1 MAKSKRPSAKT
12 GDTIDGD
19 TIDGDAI
26 DGDAI
31 EKPVDQTAPPHAS
44 ASKHSQTAPPPSG
57 LSSGPSSN
65 AGSLITFAAL
75 ALSVFAIGLASFAI
89 WQQRQNTADIAA
101 LMPASNSDTME
112 SANITN
118 LEPNNS
124 GPNNSGPS
132 SSEES
137 SSDLA
142 DRLTALESQLAADRQ
157 SQQSAL
163 AGLQDQM
170 ATPAPPAADN
180 SQNNDF
186 GSDAKADIAAIRNDM
201 DQRFA
206 ALEAALANKALPAKA
221 GEDASDNAD
230 SQPAAGTQPAST
242 SPQMTAPTGLLVVSG
257 LLADNLAGQPLERW
271 LSLLQGLADRGA
283 NITGLAPLQNA
294 ANPMPDSP
302 HQLLQKAYDLVP
314 QMTAALNHAA
324 DNAGFLEKTG
334 AKLGQLV
341 QLRAIGDG
349 AGGNAAALGDFETA
363 LALKDLGSAI
373 NAAGQWSGSDLPSL
387 DAWLAAA
394 KARQTLDKAVN
405 GLVTD
410 YLATAIDVQ

>member
-1 MAKSKRPSAKT
+1 MAKSKQPSAKM
-12 GDTIDGD
+12 GD
-19 TIDGDAI
+19 TIDGDAV
-26 DGDAI
+26 
-31 EKPVDQTAPPHAS
+31 EKSVDQTAPPHAS
-44 ASKHSQTAPPPSG
+44 ASKHNQTAPPPSG
-57 LSSGPSSN
+57 FSSGRSSN

-75 ALSVFAIGLASFAI
+75 ALSILAVGLAGFAV
-89 WQQRQNTADIAA
+89 WQQRQNTADIVA
-101 LMPASNSDTME
+101 LMPVSNSDAME
-112 SANITN
+112 SANIRN

-124 GPNNSGPS
+124 GP
-132 SSEES
+132 S

-170 ATPAPPAADN
+170 ATPPPAADN

-206 ALEAALANKALPAKA
+206 ALEAALANQALPVKA

-302 HQLLQKAYDLVP
+302 HQLLQMAYDLVP

-349 AGGNAAALGDFETA
+349 AGGNAVALGDFETA

-387 DAWLAAA
+387 DAWLSAA

>member
-19 TIDGDAI
+19 TIDGDAV
-26 DGDAI
+26 
-31 EKPVDQTAPPHAS
+31 EKSVDQTAPPHAS
-44 ASKHSQTAPPPSG
+44 ASKHNQTAPPPSG
-57 LSSGPSSN
+57 FSSGHSSN

-75 ALSVFAIGLASFAI
+75 ALSILAVGLAGFAI
-89 WQQRQNTADIAA
+89 WQQRQNTADIVA
-101 LMPASNSDTME
+101 LMPVSNSDAME

-118 LEPNNS
+118 LE
-124 GPNNSGPS
+124 PNNSGPS

-170 ATPAPPAADN
+170 ATPAPPAANN

>member
-1 MAKSKRPSAKT
+1 MAKSKRPSAKM
-12 GDTIDGD
+12 GD
-19 TIDGDAI
+19 TIDGDAV
-26 DGDAI
+26 
-31 EKPVDQTAPPHAS
+31 EKPTDQTAPSHAS

-57 LSSGPSSN
+57 PSSN
-65 AGSLITFAAL
+65 VGSLITFTAL
-75 ALSVFAIGLASFAI
+75 ALSVFAIGLAGFAI

-101 LMPASNSDTME
+101 LMPVSNSDAGE

-124 GPNNSGPS
+124 RPR

-137 SSDLA
+137 NSDLA
-142 DRLTALESQLAADRQ
+142 DRLAALESQLAADRQ

-163 AGLQDQM
+163 AALQDQM
-170 ATPAPPAADN
+170 ATPPPAADN

-206 ALEAALANKALPAKA
+206 ALEAALANQALPVKA

-294 ANPMPDSP
+294 ANPMPDSQ

-349 AGGNAAALGDFETA
+349 AAGNAAALGDFETA

-373 NAAGQWSGSDLPSL
+373 KAAGQWSGSDLPSL
-387 DAWLAAA
+387 DAWLSAA

>member
-1 MAKSKRPSAKT
+1 MAKSKQPSAKM
-12 GDTIDGD
+12 GD
-19 TIDGDAI
+19 TIDGDAV
-26 DGDAI
+26 
-31 EKPVDQTAPPHAS
+31 EKPADQTVPPHAS
-44 ASKHSQTAPPPSG
+44 APNYSQTTPPR
-57 LSSGPSSN
+57 SGPSSK

-75 ALSVFAIGLASFAI
+75 ALSIFAVSLASFAL
-89 WQQRQNTADIAA
+89 WQQRQNTADIVAP
-101 LMPASNSDTME
+101 MPVSNSDAKE
-112 SANITN
+112 LADIAN
-118 LEPNNS
+118 
-124 GPNNSGPS
+124 
-132 SSEES
+132 
-137 SSDLA
+137 SDLA
-142 DRLTALESQLAADRQ
+142 NRLATLESQLTADRQ

-163 AGLQDQM
+163 AALQDQM
-170 ATPAPPAADN
+170 AAPSTPTANN
-180 SQNNDF
+180 SQNNNF
-186 GSDAKADIAAIRNDM
+186 GSDAKADIATIRNDM

-206 ALEAALANKALPAKA
+206 ALEAALANQVLPVKA
-221 GEDASDNAD
+221 GKGASDNAD
-230 SQPAAGTQPAST
+230 SQPAADTQPAST
-242 SPQMTAPTGLLVVSG
+242 GKQMTAPTGLLVVSG
-257 LLADNLAGQPLERW
+257 LLADNLAGQPLDRW
-271 LSLLQGLADRGA
+271 LALLEGLADRGA

-294 ANPMPDSP
+294 ANPMPDSQ

-314 QMTAALNHAA
+314 QMTTALNHAA

-387 DAWLAAA
+387 DAWLSAA

>member
-19 TIDGDAI
+19 TIDGDAIDGDAI

-118 LEPNNS
+118 LE
-124 GPNNSGPS
+124 PNNSGPS

>member
-19 TIDGDAI
+19 TI

-118 LEPNNS
+118 LE
-124 GPNNSGPS
+124 PNNSGPS

>member
-1 MAKSKRPSAKT
+1 MAKSKRPSAKM
-12 GDTIDGD
+12 GD
-19 TIDGDAI
+19 TIDGDAV
-26 DGDAI
+26 
-31 EKPVDQTAPPHAS
+31 EKPTDQTAPSHAS
-44 ASKHSQTAPPPSG
+44 ASKHSQTVPPP
-57 LSSGPSSN
+57 SGPSSN
-65 AGSLITFAAL
+65 AGSLITFTAL
-75 ALSVFAIGLASFAI
+75 ALSVFAIGLAGFAI

-101 LMPASNSDTME
+101 LMPVSNSDAGE

-124 GPNNSGPS
+124 RPR

-137 SSDLA
+137 NSDLA
-142 DRLTALESQLAADRQ
+142 DRLAALESQLAADRQ

-163 AGLQDQM
+163 AALQDQM
-170 ATPAPPAADN
+170 ATPPPAADN

-186 GSDAKADIAAIRNDM
+186 GSDARADIAAIRNDM

-206 ALEAALANKALPAKA
+206 ALEAALANQALPAKA
-221 GEDASDNAD
+221 GDDGSDNAD

-242 SPQMTAPTGLLVVSG
+242 SPQMTTPTGLLVVSG

-271 LSLLQGLADRGA
+271 LSLLQRLADRGA

-294 ANPMPDSP
+294 ANPMPDSQ

-314 QMTAALNHAA
+314 QMTAALNHAD

-349 AGGNAAALGDFETA
+349 AAGNAAALGDFETA

-373 NAAGQWSGSDLPSL
+373 KAADQWSGSDLPSL
-387 DAWLAAA
+387 DAWLSAA
-394 KARQTLDKAVN
+394 KARQTLDRAVN

>member
-1 MAKSKRPSAKT
+1 MAKSKQPSAKM
-12 GDTIDGD
+12 GD

-26 DGDAI
+26 
-31 EKPVDQTAPPHAS
+31 EKPADQTAPPHAS
-44 ASKHSQTAPPPSG
+44 TSKHSQTASPHKAST
-57 LSSGPSSN
+57 SN

-75 ALSVFAIGLASFAI
+75 ALSVFAVGLAGFSI

-101 LMPASNSDTME
+101 LLPVSNSDAGE
-112 SANITN
+112 LADVAN
-118 LEPNNS
+118 
-124 GPNNSGPS
+124 
-132 SSEES
+132 
-137 SSDLA
+137 SDLA
-142 DRLTALESQLAADRQ
+142 DRLAALESQLAADRQ

-163 AGLQDQM
+163 AALQDQM
-170 ATPAPPAADN
+170 AAPSPPPADN

-186 GSDAKADIAAIRNDM
+186 GSDAKADIADIRNDM

-206 ALEAALANKALPAKA
+206 ALEATLADQALSVKARK
-221 GEDASDNAD
+221 DTSDNAD
-230 SQPAAGTQPAST
+230 SQPAANTRPAGTSK
-242 SPQMTAPTGLLVVSG
+242 QMTAPTGLLVVSG
-257 LLADNLAGQPLERW
+257 LLADNLAGQPLDRW

-294 ANPMPDSP
+294 ANPMPDSQ

-324 DNAGFLEKTG
+324 DNAGFFEKTG

-341 QLRAIGDG
+341 QLRAIG

-373 NAAGQWSGSDLPSL
+373 KAAGQWSGSDLPSL
-387 DAWLAAA
+387 HAWLAAA

-410 YLATAIDVQ
+410 YLTTAIDVQ

>member
-101 LMPASNSDTME
+101 LMPASNSDAME

-132 SSEES
+132 RSEES

-206 ALEAALANKALPAKA
+206 ALEAALATQALPAKA

-373 NAAGQWSGSDLPSL
+373 KAADQWSGSDLPSL

>member
-19 TIDGDAI
+19 
-26 DGDAI
+26 AI
-31 EKPVDQTAPPHAS
+31 EKPLDQTAPPHAS

-57 LSSGPSSN
+57 FSSGHSSN

-101 LMPASNSDTME
+101 LMPASNSDAME

-118 LEPNNS
+118 LE
-124 GPNNSGPS
+124 PNNSGPS

-180 SQNNDF
+180 GQNNDF

>member
-1 MAKSKRPSAKT
+1 MAKSKRPSAKM
-12 GDTIDGD
+12 GDTIE
-19 TIDGDAI
+19 GDAV
-26 DGDAI
+26 
-31 EKPVDQTAPPHAS
+31 EKPADQTPPPQAS
-44 ASKHSQTAPPPSG
+44 ASKHSHTASPQKAPMPS
-57 LSSGPSSN
+57 

-75 ALSVFAIGLASFAI
+75 ALSILAVGLASFAI

-101 LMPASNSDTME
+101 LMPVSNGDAGDSTDI
-112 SANITN
+112 AN
-118 LEPNNS
+118 
-124 GPNNSGPS
+124 
-132 SSEES
+132 
-137 SSDLA
+137 SDLA
-142 DRLTALESQLAADRQ
+142 GRLASLESRLAADRQ

-163 AGLQDQM
+163 AALQDQM
-170 ATPAPPAADN
+170 ATPAPAADN

-206 ALEAALANKALPAKA
+206 ALEAALANQALPVKA

-230 SQPAAGTQPAST
+230 SQPAVGTQPAST
-242 SPQMTAPTGLLVVSG
+242 STQMTASTGLLVVNG

-294 ANPMPDSP
+294 ANPMPNSQ

-363 LALKDLGSAI
+363 LALKDLSSAI
-373 NAAGQWSGSDLPSL
+373 KAADQWSGSDLPSL
-387 DAWLAAA
+387 NAWLSGA

-405 GLVTD
+405 GLVTS

>member
-1 MAKSKRPSAKT
+1 MAKSKQPSAKMS
-12 GDTIDGD
+12 D
-19 TIDGDAI
+19 TIDGDAV
-26 DGDAI
+26 
-31 EKPVDQTAPPHAS
+31 EKSVDQTAPPHAS
-44 ASKHSQTAPPPSG
+44 KSKHSQTAPPPSG
-57 LSSGPSSN
+57 FSSGHSSN

-75 ALSVFAIGLASFAI
+75 ALSILAVGLANFAI

-101 LMPASNSDTME
+101 LMPASNSDAKE
-112 SANITN
+112 LADIAN
-118 LEPNNS
+118 
-124 GPNNSGPS
+124 
-132 SSEES
+132 
-137 SSDLA
+137 SDLA
-142 DRLTALESQLAADRQ
+142 ERLAALESQLAADRQ
-157 SQQSAL
+157 SQQAAL

-170 ATPAPPAADN
+170 AAPSTPPADN

-186 GSDAKADIAAIRNDM
+186 GSDAKADIATIRNDM

-206 ALEAALANKALPAKA
+206 ALEAALAKQAPPLKASE
-221 GEDASDNAD
+221 GASDNAN
-230 SQPAAGTQPAST
+230 SLPAANTQPVST
-242 SPQMTAPTGLLVVSG
+242 GKQMTAPAGLLVVSG
-257 LLADNLAGQPLERW
+257 LLADNLAGQPIDRW

-294 ANPMPDSP
+294 ANPMPDSQ

-324 DNAGFLEKTG
+324 DNAGFLEKTS

-341 QLRAIGDG
+341 QLRAIGDD
-349 AGGNAAALGDFETA
+349 AGGNAVALGDFETA

-373 NAAGQWSGSDLPSL
+373 KAAGQWSGSDLPSL

-394 KARQTLDKAVN
+394 KARQALDKAVN

-410 YLATAIDVQ
+410 YLATAIEIQ

>member
-1 MAKSKRPSAKT
+1 MAKSKRPSAKM
-12 GDTIDGD
+12 GD
-19 TIDGDAI
+19 TIDGDAV
-26 DGDAI
+26 
-31 EKPVDQTAPPHAS
+31 EKPADQTPPPHARK
-44 ASKHSQTAPPPSG
+44 SKHSQTTSPQKAPMPS
-57 LSSGPSSN
+57 
-65 AGSLITFAAL
+65 AGSLITFATLVLSIL
-75 ALSVFAIGLASFAI
+75 AVGLASFAI
-89 WQQRQNTADIAA
+89 WQQRQNTANIAA
-101 LMPASNSDTME
+101 LMPVSNGDAGE
-112 SANITN
+112 SADISN
-118 LEPNNS
+118 
-124 GPNNSGPS
+124 
-132 SSEES
+132 
-137 SSDLA
+137 SDLA
-142 DRLTALESQLAADRQ
+142 DRLAALESQLAADRQ
-157 SQQSAL
+157 SQQAAL
-163 AGLQDQM
+163 AALQDQM
-170 ATPAPPAADN
+170 ATPAPAADN

-206 ALEAALANKALPAKA
+206 ALEAALANQALPVKA

-230 SQPAAGTQPAST
+230 NQPAAGTQPAST

-257 LLADNLAGQPLERW
+257 LLADNLAGQPLDRW

-302 HQLLQKAYDLVP
+302 HQLLQKAHDLVP

-324 DNAGFLEKTG
+324 DNAGFLEKTS

-373 NAAGQWSGSDLPSL
+373 KAADQWSGSDLPSL
-387 DAWLAAA
+387 DAWLSGA

>member
-1 MAKSKRPSAKT
+1 MAKSKRPSAKM
-12 GDTIDGD
+12 GD
-19 TIDGDAI
+19 TIDGDAV
-26 DGDAI
+26 
-31 EKPVDQTAPPHAS
+31 EKPTDQTAPSHAS
-44 ASKHSQTAPPPSG
+44 ASKHSQTVPPP
-57 LSSGPSSN
+57 SGPSSN
-65 AGSLITFAAL
+65 AGSLITFTAL

-101 LMPASNSDTME
+101 LMPVSNSDAGE

-124 GPNNSGPS
+124 RPR

-137 SSDLA
+137 NSDLA
-142 DRLTALESQLAADRQ
+142 DRLAALESQLAADRQ

-163 AGLQDQM
+163 AALQDQM
-170 ATPAPPAADN
+170 ATPPPAADN

-186 GSDAKADIAAIRNDM
+186 GSDARADIAAIRNDM

-206 ALEAALANKALPAKA
+206 ALEAALANQALPAKA

-230 SQPAAGTQPAST
+230 SQPAANTQPTST
-242 SPQMTAPTGLLVVSG
+242 SKQMTAPTGLLVVSG
-257 LLADNLAGQPLERW
+257 LLADNLAGQPLDRW
-271 LSLLQGLADRGA
+271 LALLQGLADRGA

-294 ANPMPDSP
+294 ANPMPDSQ

-314 QMTAALNHAA
+314 QMTTALNHAA

>member
-1 MAKSKRPSAKT
+1 MAKSKRPSAKM
-12 GDTIDGD
+12 GD
-19 TIDGDAI
+19 TIDGDAV
-26 DGDAI
+26 
-31 EKPVDQTAPPHAS
+31 EKPTDQTAPSHAS
-44 ASKHSQTAPPPSG
+44 ASKHSQTAPPP
-57 LSSGPSSN
+57 SGPSSN

-75 ALSVFAIGLASFAI
+75 ALSVFAIGLAGFAI

-101 LMPASNSDTME
+101 LMPVSNSDAGE

-124 GPNNSGPS
+124 GPR

-137 SSDLA
+137 SSEESNSDLA
-142 DRLTALESQLAADRQ
+142 DRLAALESQLAADRQ

-163 AGLQDQM
+163 AALQDQM
-170 ATPAPPAADN
+170 ATPPPAADN

-206 ALEAALANKALPAKA
+206 ALEAALANQALPAKA

-294 ANPMPDSP
+294 ANPMPDSQ

-314 QMTAALNHAA
+314 QMTAALNHAD

-349 AGGNAAALGDFETA
+349 AAGNAAALGDFETA

-373 NAAGQWSGSDLPSL
+373 KAADQWLGSDLPSL
-387 DAWLAAA
+387 DAWLSAA
-394 KARQTLDKAVN
+394 KARQTLDRAVN

>member
-19 TIDGDAI
+19 TIDGDAV
-26 DGDAI
+26 
-31 EKPVDQTAPPHAS
+31 EKPLDQTAPPHAS

-57 LSSGPSSN
+57 FSSGPSSN

-101 LMPASNSDTME
+101 LMPASNSGTME

-170 ATPAPPAADN
+170 ATPPPAADN

-186 GSDAKADIAAIRNDM
+186 GSEAKADIAAIRNDM

-206 ALEAALANKALPAKA
+206 ALEAALANQALPAKA
-221 GEDASDNAD
+221 GEDGSDNAD

-349 AGGNAAALGDFETA
+349 AAGNAAALGDFETA

-373 NAAGQWSGSDLPSL
+373 KAADQWLGSDLPSL
-387 DAWLAAA
+387 DAWLSAA

-410 YLATAIDVQ
+410 YLATAIDVH

>member
-19 TIDGDAI
+19 TI

-75 ALSVFAIGLASFAI
+75 ALSVFAIGLAGFAI

-118 LEPNNS
+118 L

-206 ALEAALANKALPAKA
+206 ALEAALAIQALPAKA

>member
-12 GDTIDGD
+12 SDTIDGD
-19 TIDGDAI
+19 TIDGDAV
-26 DGDAI
+26 
-31 EKPVDQTAPPHAS
+31 EKPTDQTAPPHAS

-57 LSSGPSSN
+57 LSGGHSSN
-65 AGSLITFAAL
+65 AGFLITFAAV

-101 LMPASNSDTME
+101 LMPASNSDATE

-118 LEPNNS
+118 MEPNNS
-124 GPNNSGPS
+124 GPSG
-132 SSEES
+132 
-137 SSDLA
+137 SDLA
-142 DRLTALESQLAADRQ
+142 DRLAALESQLAADRQ

-163 AGLQDQM
+163 AALQDQM
-170 ATPAPPAADN
+170 ATPPPAADN

-186 GSDAKADIAAIRNDM
+186 GSDARADIAAIRNDM

-206 ALEAALANKALPAKA
+206 ALEAALANQALPAKA
-221 GEDASDNAD
+221 GEDGSDNAD
-230 SQPAAGTQPAST
+230 SQPAAGTQPASS
-242 SPQMTAPTGLLVVSG
+242 SPQMTTPTGLLIVSG

-271 LSLLQGLADRGA
+271 LSLLQRLADRGA

-294 ANPMPDSP
+294 ANPMPDSQ

-314 QMTAALNHAA
+314 QMTAALNHAD
-324 DNAGFLEKTG
+324 DNAGFLEKIG
-334 AKLGQLV
+334 AKLGQLF

-349 AGGNAAALGDFETA
+349 AAGNAAALGDFETA

-373 NAAGQWSGSDLPSL
+373 KAADQWSGSDLPSL
-387 DAWLAAA
+387 DAWLSAA
-394 KARQTLDKAVN
+394 KARQTLDRAVN

-410 YLATAIDVQ
+410 YLATDIDVQ